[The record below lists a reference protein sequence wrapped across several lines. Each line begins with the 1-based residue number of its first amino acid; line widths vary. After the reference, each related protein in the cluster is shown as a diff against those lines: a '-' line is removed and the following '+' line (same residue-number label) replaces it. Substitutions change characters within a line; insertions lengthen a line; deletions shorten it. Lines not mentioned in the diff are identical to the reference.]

1 MRGEL
6 SRTADDLPT
15 ATRAD
20 EEAEARRSVVA
31 AAWVIWKEQ
40 ISAGSDL
47 APRSEELRA
56 ALASERSARAWGTFA
71 AIVGAMFLVG
81 VHFLLR
87 ARGA

>member
-6 SRTADDLPT
+6 SRTADDLPR

-47 APRSEELRA
+47 APRSAELRA